1 MQRGGKIRGQT
12 VESQIFEGDGRWLG
26 KDGSGNGNVCVPGQ
40 LSGPG
45 KMISKRDIIR
55 LAGSNAEKRRG
66 QRNGAWAKPSE
77 KNPENSH
84 IKCFCLPKTRLLG
97 NFFQVAFT
105 GSSLFFCIMSRRFA
119 THWLPLL
126 FWMSAIFSASTKLG
140 SPENT
145 SRFLVPFLLWLDPHM
160 SWQTI
165 EHVHLCVRK
174 TAHALEYAVLGFLIW
189 RVVHSAAVLA
199 AQRTPWHFRL
209 SLLLAALYAATDET
223 HQIFVP
229 GREAR
234 VLDVLLDTCG
244 AGFGLAATW
253 GFLRMR
259 KQK

>member
-1 MQRGGKIRGQT
+1 M
-12 VESQIFEGDGRWLG
+12 L
-26 KDGSGNGNVCVPGQ
+26 
-40 LSGPG
+40 
-45 KMISKRDIIR
+45 
-55 LAGSNAEKRRG
+55 
-66 QRNGAWAKPSE
+66 
-77 KNPENSH
+77 
-84 IKCFCLPKTRLLG
+84 
-97 NFFQVAFT
+97 
-105 GSSLFFCIMSRRFA
+105 RRFI
-119 THWLPLL
+119 TYWLPLL
-126 FWMSAIFSASTKLG
+126 LWMVVIFGASTSLG
-140 SPENT
+140 SPRNT
-145 SRFLVPFLLWLDPHM
+145 SRFIVPFLLWLNPHM
-160 SWQTI
+160 SPETLELWH
-165 EHVHLCVRK
+165 HVIRK
-174 TAHALEYAVLGFLIW
+174 TAHAVEYAMLGFLIW